1 MKPSLFKVTPPE
13 QASFRCVRVREQTLG
28 VPWHFHPEYQL
39 TLVLSARGQRIV
51 GDSIAPV
58 QAGDLTLLGQNLPH
72 FWDVA
77 GTHDGPRRKP
87 RLDAIV
93 VQFRAE
99 FLGREFWGVPETA
112 RVVTLLK
119 SAGRGLAFSAAARKR
134 VAPAIVRL
142 VKLSGLQRLLGLIA
156 ILDGLAGEGR
166 GTPICS
172 PDYAPELDMEDRD
185 RLEPVLRHIHEQLAA
200 PLRRHHL
207 AALAGVSETSFSRY
221 FHRKIGKTLPQFVN
235 ELRVGRARRL
245 LAETDLAV
253 TRIAAECGFHNL
265 SNFNSQFRAIAGVTP
280 MQLRRSQPEA
290 GAPPDGI
297 CSSVAS
303 RSATAC
309 GGSVRRRR
317 DGN

>member
-1 MKPSLFKVTPPE
+1 MKASLFKVTPPD

-58 QAGDLTLLGQNLPH
+58 QAGDLTLLGPNVPH

-77 GTHDGPRRKP
+77 GIDEGPRRKP

-99 FLGREFWGVPETA
+99 FLGREFWGIPETA
-112 RVVTLLK
+112 GVVTLLE
-119 SAGRGLAFSAAARKR
+119 SAGRGLAFSAAARRR
-134 VAPAIVRL
+134 VAPDIVRL

-156 ILDGLAGEGR
+156 VLDGLAGEGR
-166 GTPICS
+166 GVPICS
-172 PDYAPELDMEDRD
+172 ADYEPELDVGDRD
-185 RLEPVLRHIHEQLAA
+185 RLEPVLRRIHECLAM
-200 PLRRHHL
+200 PVRRQEL
-207 AALAGVSETSFSRY
+207 ADLAGVSERAFSRY

-245 LAETDLAV
+245 LTETDLAV
-253 TRIAAECGFHNL
+253 TRIAAECGFRNL
-265 SNFNSQFRAIAGVTP
+265 SNFNSQFRAIAGATP
-280 MQLRRSQPEA
+280 MQLRRSHA
-290 GAPPDGI
+290 
-297 CSSVAS
+297 
-303 RSATAC
+303 R
-309 GGSVRRRR
+309 
-317 DGN
+317 

>member
-1 MKPSLFKVTPPE
+1 M
-13 QASFRCVRVREQTLG
+13 
-28 VPWHFHPEYQL
+28 
-39 TLVLSARGQRIV
+39 
-51 GDSIAPV
+51 
-58 QAGDLTLLGQNLPH
+58 PH

-77 GTHDGPRRKP
+77 GIHDGPRRKP

-166 GTPICS
+166 GAPICS
-172 PDYAPELDMEDRD
+172 PGYAPELDMEDRD

-290 GAPPDGI
+290 AAPPDGI
-297 CSSVAS
+297 C
-303 RSATAC
+303 
-309 GGSVRRRR
+309 
-317 DGN
+317 